1 MTNEDAYNRFN
12 FNIMT
17 PIYQL
22 IKSYIEENFDTMEE
36 ITKELE
42 GMKLAQKSLGQYG
55 TEFEK
60 SALDQY
66 TWELE
71 NKLERV

>member
-1 MTNEDAYNRFN
+1 
-12 FNIMT
+12 MT

-42 GMKLAQKSLGQYG
+42 GMKLAQKSLGNIHPVRKVSLG
-55 TEFEK
+55 PVHMG
-60 SALDQY
+60 A
-66 TWELE
+66 E